1 MTIFTVRKFLAA
13 ALVAVC
19 LPLVPHAASAAP
31 AANLPDFTDLVDKV
45 GPAVVNI
52 RTTTRVSSSSGS
64 AHGMPPGMDDGDM
77 SEFFRR
83 FFGIPLP
90 QQPGSSPRG
99 GGGGGDNG
107 DNGSSNGGSGG
118 SGGSQDAPDNSDS
131 EQSSGVG
138 SGFILSA
145 DGYVMTNAHVVDD
158 ADNIYVTLTDKRE
171 FKAKLIG
178 VDDRTDVAVV
188 KIQATSLPAITVGDS
203 NKVRVGEWVL
213 AIGSPFGLDNTVTAG
228 IVSAKGRDTGDYLPF
243 IQTDV
248 AVNPGNSGGPLINMA
263 GEVIGINSQIYSR
276 TGGFMGISFAIPID
290 EAMRVADQLKTS
302 GKVTRGRIAVAI
314 GEVTKEVADSLG
326 LPKAQGALV
335 SSVESGGPAD
345 KAGVQPGHIITK
357 YNGHDVTTATDLPR
371 MVGDTPPGTKATI
384 TIWRKG
390 QPRDLPITIAEMQ
403 PDKVA
408 KAEATKPTPP
418 KERASNTLGIAV
430 SDIPADQKKGLK
442 LTNGVMVDAV
452 EGPAARAGFQKGDVI
467 LRIGDTD
474 ITSAKQFDAVV
485 QNVDPSK
492 MVAVLVRRGDNTQF
506 VPLRPRAPVQK

>member
-19 LPLVPHAASAAP
+19 LPLVPQAALAVP

-52 RTTTRVSSSSGS
+52 RTTTRVSSGGS
-64 AHGMPPGMDDGDM
+64 AHGMPPGLDDGDM

-90 QQPGSSPRG
+90 QQPGSPRG
-99 GGGGGDNG
+99 GGGNNGDNG
-107 DNGSSNGGSGG
+107 DNGSGGGSGG
-118 SGGSQDAPDNSDS
+118 SGGSADAPDNSDS

-138 SGFILSA
+138 SGFILSQ

-188 KIQATSLPAITVGDS
+188 KINASNLPAVTIGDS
-203 NKVRVGEWVL
+203 TKVRVGEWVV
-213 AIGSPFGLDNTVTAG
+213 AIGSPFGLENTVTAG

-248 AVNPGNSGGPLINMA
+248 PVNPGNSGGPLINMQ

-290 EAMRVADQLKTS
+290 EAMRVADQLKAT

-314 GEVTKEVADSLG
+314 GEVTKDVADSLG
-326 LPKAQGALV
+326 LPTAEGALV
-335 SSVESGGPAD
+335 SSVEPGGPAD
-345 KAGVQPGHIITK
+345 KAGVQPGDIILK
-357 YNGHDVTTATDLPR
+357 FNGHSVDTATDLPR
-371 MVGDTPPGTKATI
+371 MVGDTKPGTKASI
-384 TIWRKG
+384 TVWRKG
-390 QPRDLPITIAEMQ
+390 QTRELPVTITEMQ
-403 PDKVA
+403 PDKTA
-408 KAEATKPTPP
+408 KTDEKQTPP
-418 KERASNTLGIAV
+418 PKQRATNSLGIAV
-430 SDIPADQKKGLK
+430 SDIPSDQQKTLK
-442 LTNGVMVDAV
+442 VHGGVQVDQV
-452 EGPAARAGFQKGDVI
+452 DGPAARVGLQKGDII
-467 LRIGDTD
+467 LRVGDTD
-474 ITSAKQFDAVV
+474 IGSARQFDEVTAHL
-485 QNVDPSK
+485 DPQK
-492 MVAVLVRRGDNTQF
+492 MVALLVRRGDNTQF
-506 VPLRPRAPVQK
+506 VPLRPRGGSASK

>member
-1 MTIFTVRKFLAA
+1 MSYYSLRKFIAAA
-13 ALVAVC
+13 ALAVC
-19 LPLVPHAASAAP
+19 LPLISHTAAAAP
-31 AANLPDFTDLVDKV
+31 AVNLPDFTALVDRV
-45 GPAVVNI
+45 GPSVVNI
-52 RTTTRVSSSSGS
+52 RTTSRVGT
-64 AHGMPPGMDDGDM
+64 ANDLRGLPPGLDEGDM

-83 FFGIPLP
+83 FFGIPMP
-90 QQPGSSPRG
+90 GQPPRG
-99 GGGGGDNG
+99 GGGGGG
-107 DNGSSNGGSGG
+107 GGGSGG
-118 SGGSQDAPDNSDS
+118 DQGKGGSRSLPPDDSQDNS

-138 SGFILSA
+138 SGFILST

-158 ADNIYVTLTDKRE
+158 ADTIYVTLTDKRE
-171 FKAKLIG
+171 FKARLVG
-178 VDDRTDVAVV
+178 VDERTDVAVV
-188 KIQATSLPAITVGDS
+188 KISASSLPAITIGDS

-302 GKVTRGRIAVAI
+302 GKVVRGRIAVAI
-314 GEVTKEVADSLG
+314 GEVTKDVADSLG

-345 KAGVQPGHIITK
+345 KAGIQPGDIILK
-357 YNGHDVTTATDLPR
+357 FNGTNVETATDLPR
-371 MVGDTPPGTKATI
+371 MVGDSKPGSKATV

-390 QPRDLPITIAEMQ
+390 QSRELPITIAEMQ

-408 KAEATKPTPP
+408 KAEQRRAPQP
-418 KERASNTLGIAV
+418 KERASNSLGLAV
-430 SDIPADQKKGLK
+430 SDLSAEQKKALK
-442 LTNGVMVDAV
+442 LTSGVLVDAV
-452 EGPAARAGFQKGDVI
+452 EGPAARAGFQKGDI
-467 LRIGDTD
+467 IMRIGDTD
-474 ITSAKQFDAVV
+474 ITSAKQFEALAQSLDA
-485 QNVDPSK
+485 SK

-506 VPLRPRAPVQK
+506 VPLRPRVPSQK